1 MTTVDTL
8 SVAVTAD
15 TSAFRREIADA
26 DKLAKSFGSSMTR
39 AFTGAVLRG
48 QDLGGVLRTLA
59 MQLSAMALRTAIQP
73 VMSGLTSSIGDWLA
87 GFKGL
92 GQGVESETGLLTG
105 MGGIQPFARGG
116 VVAAP
121 AYFPMPDGR
130 TGLMGERG
138 AEAIMPLART
148 ADGRLGVAAGG
159 AGRGGPAIVMNVTAT
174 DAASFRRSE
183 AEVTAMLARAVAR
196 GRRGL

>member
-1 MTTVDTL
+1 MTPVDTL
-8 SVAVTAD
+8 SVAITAD
-15 TSAFRREIADA
+15 TSAFRREIADV

-48 QDLGGVLRTLA
+48 QDLGSVLRTLA
-59 MQLSAMALRTAIQP
+59 MQLSAMALRTAFQP
-73 VMSGLTSSIGDWLA
+73 VVSGLTGWVSDWMA

-92 GQGVESETGLLTG
+92 GSGVASETGLLSG
-105 MGGIQPFARGG
+105 MSNQAFARGG
-116 VVAAP
+116 VIAAP

-138 AEAIMPLART
+138 AEAVMPLART

-159 AGRGGPAIVMNVTAT
+159 AGRGAPAIVMNITAS

>member
-1 MTTVDTL
+1 MTPVDTL
-8 SVAVTAD
+8 SVAITAD
-15 TSAFRREIADA
+15 TSAFRREIADV
-26 DKLAKSFGSSMTR
+26 DKLAKSFGNSMTR

-48 QDLGGVLRTLA
+48 QDLGSVLRTLA
-59 MQLSAMALRTAIQP
+59 MQLSAMALRTAFQP
-73 VMSGLTSSIGDWLA
+73 VVSGLTGWIGEWLA

-92 GQGVESETGLLTG
+92 GAGVQSETGLLSG
-105 MGGIQPFARGG
+105 MALPMARGG
-116 VVAAP
+116 VIAAP

-138 AEAIMPLART
+138 AEAVMPLART
-148 ADGRLGVAAGG
+148 TDGRLGVAAGG
-159 AGRGGPAIVMNVTAT
+159 AGRGGPAIVMNITAS

>member
-8 SVAVTAD
+8 SVAITAD
-15 TSAFRREIADA
+15 TSAFRREIADV

-48 QDLGGVLRTLA
+48 QRTLA
-59 MQLSAMALRTAIQP
+59 MQLSAMALRTAFQP
-73 VMSGLTSSIGDWLA
+73 VMSGLTGWISDWMA

-92 GQGVESETGLLTG
+92 GAGVSSEGGLLSG
-105 MGGIQPFARGG
+105 MTPMARGG
-116 VVAAP
+116 VIAAP
-121 AYFPMPDGR
+121 TYFPMPDGR

-138 AEAIMPLART
+138 AEAVMPLART

-159 AGRGGPAIVMNVTAT
+159 AGRGGPAIVMNITAG
-174 DAASFRRSE
+174 DAGSFRRSE

>member
-1 MTTVDTL
+1 MTTTVDTL

-26 DKLAKSFGSSMTR
+26 DKLAKSFGNSMTR

-73 VMSGLTSSIGDWLA
+73 VMSGLAGSIGDWLA
-87 GFKGL
+87 GFRGL
-92 GQGVESETGLLTG
+92 GQGAESDVGLLSG
-105 MGGIQPFARGG
+105 MSPQAFARGG
-116 VVAAP
+116 VIAAP

-159 AGRGGPAIVMNVTAT
+159 GGRGGPAIVMNVTAT

>member
-1 MTTVDTL
+1 MTPVDTL
-8 SVAVTAD
+8 SVAITAD
-15 TSAFRREIADA
+15 TSAFRREIADV

-48 QDLGGVLRTLA
+48 QDLGSVLRTLA

-73 VMSGLTSSIGDWLA
+73 VMSGLTGWIGDWMA

-92 GQGVESETGLLTG
+92 GAGVSSEGGLLS
-105 MGGIQPFARGG
+105 GITPMARGG
-116 VVAAP
+116 VIAAP
-121 AYFPMPDGR
+121 TYFPMPDGR

-138 AEAIMPLART
+138 AEAVMPLART
-148 ADGRLGVAAGG
+148 ADGRLGVAAGR
-159 AGRGGPAIVMNVTAT
+159 AGRGGPAIVMNVTAG